1 MTRSGPSLPLL
12 AIAALLLLLMGAER
26 LSRPPVIVAAP
37 QPTPEPQPA
46 IADATP
52 AEVIVHN
59 WPGDLRMIEPD
70 YLLKSPLLHT
80 EVSQRPRRNIVTY
93 HVIGGDTVIGIA
105 KRFNISA
112 ESVLWANDRTEL
124 NPEFLRIGQELIIPP
139 TTGVLHEVK
148 AGDTVESIA
157 KMYKADT
164 AAVIALESNAL
175 TPPYALSAGQKV
187 MVPGG
192 EKPYQPKVV
201 YGYSGAVP
209 AQATRGSGKFVWPL
223 GGILTQG
230 FWTGHRAIDIGVRLG
245 SAVLASDSG
254 FVVLVANDDYGYGK
268 HVMVNHGNGFET
280 LYAHLST
287 ILVSPGQTISKGQAI
302 GLSGSTGHSTGPHL
316 HFEVRYY
323 GQQLNPLNY
332 LP

>member
-1 MTRSGPSLPLL
+1 
-12 AIAALLLLLMGAER
+12 
-26 LSRPPVIVAAP
+26 
-37 QPTPEPQPA
+37 
-46 IADATP
+46 
-52 AEVIVHN
+52 
-59 WPGDLRMIEPD
+59 
-70 YLLKSPLLHT
+70 
-80 EVSQRPRRNIVTY
+80 
-93 HVIGGDTVIGIA
+93 
-105 KRFNISA
+105 
-112 ESVLWANDRTEL
+112 
-124 NPEFLRIGQELIIPP
+124 
-139 TTGVLHEVK
+139 
-148 AGDTVESIA
+148 
-157 KMYKADT
+157 
-164 AAVIALESNAL
+164 
-175 TPPYALSAGQKV
+175 
-187 MVPGG
+187 
-192 EKPYQPKVV
+192 
-201 YGYSGAVP
+201 
-209 AQATRGSGKFVWPL
+209 VWPL

>member
-12 AIAALLLLLMGAER
+12 AIAALLLIIMGAER
-26 LSRPPVIVAAP
+26 VSRPPVIVAAP
-37 QPTPEPQPA
+37 QPTPVPPA
-46 IADATP
+46 VVATP
-52 AEVIVHN
+52 DPPIVHA
-59 WPGDLRMIEPD
+59 WPDDLRLIEPD
-70 YLLKSPLLHT
+70 YLVKAPLLHT
-80 EVSQRPRRNIVTY
+80 EVSLRPRRDIVSY

-112 ESVLWANDRTEL
+112 ESILWANERSEL

-139 TTGVLHEVK
+139 TTGVLLDVK
-148 AGDTVESIA
+148 ASDTVDSLAKTYKVDRAAIIA
-157 KMYKADT
+157 F
-164 AAVIALESNAL
+164 EFNGL
-175 TPPYALSAGQKV
+175 TPPYALSAGQKI

-209 AQATRGSGKFVWPL
+209 AQATRGSGHFVWPI
-223 GGILTQG
+223 GGVLTQG
-230 FWTGHRAIDIGVRLG
+230 FWTGHRAIDIGVRIG
-245 SAVLASDSG
+245 SAVLSSDSG

-287 ILVSPGQTISKGQAI
+287 ILVAPGQTVGKGQPL
-302 GLSGSTGHSTGPHL
+302 GLSGSTGRSTGPHL

>member
-1 MTRSGPSLPLL
+1 MTHGGPSLPLL
-12 AIAALLLLLMGAER
+12 AIATLLVLFMGAER
-26 LSRPPVIVAAP
+26 LSLPPVIVAAP
-37 QPTPEPQPA
+37 QPTPEAPLEVSPTP
-46 IADATP
+46 DA
-52 AEVIVHN
+52 AIVHF
-59 WPGDLRMIEPD
+59 WPGDLRQIEPD
-70 YLLKSPLLHT
+70 YLVKSPLLHT
-80 EVSQRPRRNIVTY
+80 EVSLRPRREIVTY
-93 HVIGGDTVIGIA
+93 HVIGGDTIIGIA

-112 ESVLWANDRTEL
+112 ESVLWANERTEL
-124 NPEFLRIGQELIIPP
+124 NPEFLRVGQELVIPP

-148 AGDTVESIA
+148 AGDTVDSIA
-157 KMYKADT
+157 KKYKVDVSVVT
-164 AAVIALESNAL
+164 DLESNGL
-175 TPPYALSAGQKV
+175 TPPFALSVGQRV

-201 YGYSGAVP
+201 YGYTGAVP
-209 AQATRGSGKFVWPL
+209 AQATRGSGNFVWPL

-230 FWTGHRAIDIGVRLG
+230 YWTGHRAIDIGVRIG
-245 SAVLASDSG
+245 SAVLTSDSG

-287 ILVSPGQTISKGQAI
+287 ILVSPGQTVRKGQPI
-302 GLSGSTGHSTGPHL
+302 GLSGSTGRSTGPHL